1 MAGATSDTYSY
12 RKVHVPLH
20 EDLYRALQAE
30 AEHTRRPANAV
41 AREAIAHW
49 VELRRQ
55 ARIDQAILAY
65 AEAIAGTC
73 EDIDPDLEAAGLES
87 LAYDA

>member
-1 MAGATSDTYSY
+1 MAGATSDTHPS
-12 RKVHVPLH
+12 RNVHVPLP

-30 AEHTRRPANAV
+30 AEHTRRPANTL

-49 VELRRQ
+49 VELRRH

-65 AEAIAGTC
+65 AEAVAGTS
-73 EDIDPDLEAAGLES
+73 EDLDPDLEAAGLES
-87 LAYDA
+87 LAHDT

>member
-1 MAGATSDTYSY
+1 MAGATSDTHPIWN
-12 RKVHVPLH
+12 VHVPLP
-20 EDLYRALQAE
+20 EDLYRALQTE
-30 AEHTRRPANAV
+30 AEHTRRPVNAL

-65 AEAIAGTC
+65 TEAVAGTSA
-73 EDIDPDLEAAGLES
+73 DLDPDLDAAGLES
-87 LAYDA
+87 LAHDA